1 MAYEITH
8 INKQKS
14 LIRIVGGDDARINLS
29 QLARNSGETVQSAA
43 ISIASGVSDGHWHVY
58 RGNDANG
65 VLVLELPAFSHY
77 AMGEFDFE
85 LANNATSNIY
95 VNNTGTAGTILIQVS
110 KTSTF
115 NPALDTK

>member
-14 LIRIVGGDDARINLS
+14 LIRIVGPDAARINLS

-43 ISIASGVSDGHWHVY
+43 ISISSGVTDGHWHVY
-58 RGNDANG
+58 RGNDATG
-65 VLVLELPAFSHY
+65 VLVLELPAFHHF

-85 LANNATSNIY
+85 LANTATANIY
-95 VNNTGTAGTILIQVS
+95 VDNTGTAGTLLLQVS
-110 KTSTF
+110 KTSIF

>member
-58 RGNDANG
+58 RGNDATG
-65 VLVLELPAFSHY
+65 VLILELPAFSHY
-77 AMGEFDFE
+77 AFGEFDVE
-85 LANNATSNIY
+85 IANNSTSNIY

-110 KTSTF
+110 KTSLF

>member
-43 ISIASGVSDGHWHVY
+43 ISIASGVTDGHWHVY
-58 RGNDANG
+58 RGNDASG
-65 VLVLELPAFSHY
+65 VLILELPAFSHY
-77 AMGEFDFE
+77 AFGEFDVE
-85 LANNATSNIY
+85 IANNSTSNIY

-110 KTSTF
+110 KTSIF
-115 NPALDTK
+115 NPALDTR